1 LRQAQILLEQARREA
16 DQSRDD
22 AAVEVRQAA
31 RGIERSL
38 FSRAVQEK
46 NVQASMNRQ
55 AAIDAA
61 PDRATARDRTEALD
75 ALRRAQ
81 DSLDNAKKDLQLAIL
96 RYLNTTGQLRVA
108 PDGRLIPLPGMEFAE
123 ETGEQ
128 LIDKSP

>member
-1 LRQAQILLEQARREA
+1 MADAGQDSRRP
-16 DQSRDD
+16 
-22 AAVEVRQAA
+22 
-31 RGIERSL
+31 
-38 FSRAVQEK
+38 
-46 NVQASMNRQ
+46 
-55 AAIDAA
+55 A

-108 PDGRLIPLPGMEFAE
+108 PDGRLIPLPGMEFTE